1 MRHRAKVT
9 ARGSRRVE
17 VTVAAHDAGLIKAV
31 AGALRAGGKDA
42 KRMREAL
49 ASMTSVEPAR
59 TGAELVA
66 FFRASPL
73 IGEELMIKR
82 DQSPGRCVDLE

>member
-1 MRHRAKVT
+1 
-9 ARGSRRVE
+9 
-17 VTVAAHDAGLIKAV
+17 
-31 AGALRAGGKDA
+31 
-42 KRMREAL
+42 MREAL

-82 DQSPGRCVDLE
+82 DQSRAAASTSNNGILDRHKCD